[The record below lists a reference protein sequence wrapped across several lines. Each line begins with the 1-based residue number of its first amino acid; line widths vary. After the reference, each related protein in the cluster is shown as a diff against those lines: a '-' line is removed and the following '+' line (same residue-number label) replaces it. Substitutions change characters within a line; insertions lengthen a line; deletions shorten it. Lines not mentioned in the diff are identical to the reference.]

1 MMMMMMLTRE
11 GAGALDRLR
20 GDDPR
25 RGGGCDAHARHVTE
39 NPQAP
44 GGRHLECPSSG
55 CFFLA
60 RSPSASQVSYHVRPA
75 HLLIRK
81 STFPRSDCFEI
92 QIPICDVWKPSFLQK
107 RQFRRG
113 CRVMTKLPDLF
124 SNRGERKV
132 AANFIELQSRTFA

>member
-1 MMMMMMLTRE
+1 MMMMMMMTRE

-75 HLLIRK
+75 LVIRK

-92 QIPICDVWKPSFLQK
+92 QIDLRRLEAELSPETPIGSLASYKQ
-107 RQFRRG
+107 RQ
-113 CRVMTKLPDLF
+113 L
-124 SNRGERKV
+124 
-132 AANFIELQSRTFA
+132 ASR

>member
-1 MMMMMMLTRE
+1 MMMMMMMMTRE

-44 GGRHLECPSSG
+44 GGHLEWALLLA

-75 HLLIRK
+75 LVIR
-81 STFPRSDCFEI
+81 
-92 QIPICDVWKPSFLQK
+92 
-107 RQFRRG
+107 
-113 CRVMTKLPDLF
+113 
-124 SNRGERKV
+124 
-132 AANFIELQSRTFA
+132 